1 LNSGWILGINQ
12 KKEKNIDFKTLMEAR
27 LERIKNVNPD
37 EVVRAKLLQ
46 LKLRMEE
53 YNPTKIIRQRLI

>member
-1 LNSGWILGINQ
+1 MNSGWILGINQ